1 MKTLYFL
8 TFLIITLAPLKV
20 SAQNFSH
27 MEVYDSDFV
36 FSDGVYLTKDDFI
49 KNHPIDKS
57 RINSEFNSDDLT
69 YLEQVMSKKKFSY
82 YNSLGS
88 EITVDVASV
97 FGYCSYGT
105 LYVNHNDFFS
115 RIGLVGNI
123 CHFLGQKTVFT
134 DIPTG
139 IGYFG
144 PYYTRTTSTE
154 MQQYFLVFRTGEI
167 LEYNAT
173 NLEKII
179 ADDKELSEEYKELSK
194 RKKNSKL
201 FYYMRRY
208 NEKHPLYIPV
218 YE

>member
-97 FGYCSYGT
+97 FGY
-105 LYVNHNDFFS
+105 
-115 RIGLVGNI
+115 
-123 CHFLGQKTVFT
+123 
-134 DIPTG
+134 
-139 IGYFG
+139 
-144 PYYTRTTSTE
+144 
-154 MQQYFLVFRTGEI
+154 
-167 LEYNAT
+167 
-173 NLEKII
+173 
-179 ADDKELSEEYKELSK
+179 LS
-194 RKKNSKL
+194 
-201 FYYMRRY
+201 
-208 NEKHPLYIPV
+208 
-218 YE
+218 